1 LGSRLTNLHPGRV
14 QRAVG
19 TIFKEITMHEHTI
32 AEALPG
38 LRKLLVNVDGC
49 NKADKV
55 EVLIPACIDAGII
68 AGPAIVATIARLGF
82 NRRHVG
88 TVLGKGAG
96 LNPDRYAWR
105 KELDGTYATNA

>member
-1 LGSRLTNLHPGRV
+1 
-14 QRAVG
+14 
-19 TIFKEITMHEHTI
+19 MHEHTI

-49 NKADKV
+49 KKPDQV
-55 EVLIPACIDAGII
+55 RVLIPACIDAGITT
-68 AGPAIVATIARLGF
+68 GPAIVATLSQLGF

-96 LNPDRYAWR
+96 LNPDRCAWR